1 MHVVITGGAG
11 FIGGHLAIY
20 LKERGYK
27 VTCIDNLSRASK
39 SMIKTLEKEKIPLII
54 SDIRETN
61 KLLEIFKDTDAVVH
75 AAALISVEE
84 SIKDPLLYLDNNTI
98 GTASVTKACIDASA
112 HKLIYLSSAA
122 VYGDPI
128 KLPIDEDHPT
138 NPLSPYGLSKLF
150 GEEIIKT
157 LSRLYPFDY
166 IILRLF
172 NVYGPG
178 QSEEY
183 AGVITKFINRVRKR
197 LPPIIFGD
205 GEQTRDFIHVNDVC
219 HAVELAITTKNTN
232 NVYNIAS
239 GTATKIKELAQLI
252 MNIANISSEP
262 IYSAPKPGDIKHSYA
277 NINKARKLLN
287 FTPRIN
293 LEKAL
298 KELMQTS

>member
-20 LKERGYK
+20 LKEHGYK

-39 SMIKTLEKEKIPLII
+39 STIKTLEKEKIPLII

-61 KLLEIFKDTDAVVH
+61 KLLEIFKDADAVIH
-75 AAALISVEE
+75 TAALISVEE
-84 SIKDPLLYLDNNTI
+84 SIKNPSLYLDNNTT
-98 GTASVTKACIDASA
+98 GTASVTKACIDASV
-112 HKLIYLSSAA
+112 HRLIYLSSAA

-183 AGVITKFINRVRKR
+183 AGVITKFINRVRNQ

-232 NVYNIAS
+232 NVYNIGS
-239 GTATKIKELAQLI
+239 GTATKIKELAKLI
-252 MNIANISSEP
+252 MNIANINSEP
-262 IYSAPKPGDIKHSYA
+262 IYSTPKPGDIKHSYA

-298 KELMQTS
+298 KELMQIS

>member
-11 FIGGHLAIY
+11 FIGSHLAIY

-39 SMIKTLEKEKIPLII
+39 STIKTLEKEKIPLII

-61 KLLEIFKDTDAVVH
+61 KLLEIFKDADTVIH
-75 AAALISVEE
+75 TAALISVEE
-84 SIKDPLLYLDNNTI
+84 SIKNPSLYLDNNAT
-98 GTASVTKACIDASA
+98 GTASVTKACIDASV

-122 VYGDPI
+122 VYGGPI

-183 AGVITKFINRVRKR
+183 AGVITKFINRVREK

-205 GEQTRDFIHVNDVC
+205 GEQTRDFIHVNDAC
-219 HAVELAITTKNTN
+219 HAIELAITTKNTN
-232 NVYNIAS
+232 NVYNIGS
-239 GTATKIKELAQLI
+239 GTPTKIKELAQSI
-252 MNIANISSEP
+252 MNIANINSEP
-262 IYSAPKPGDIKHSYA
+262 IYSVPKPGDIKHSYA
-277 NINKARKLLN
+277 NINKAKKLLN

>member
-39 SMIKTLEKEKIPLII
+39 SAIKALEKEKIPLII
-54 SDIRETN
+54 TDIRETN
-61 KLLEIFKDTDAVVH
+61 KLLEIFKGADVVIH
-75 AAALISVEE
+75 TAALISVEE
-84 SIKDPLLYLDNNTI
+84 SIKDPLLYLDSNAT
-98 GTASVTKACIDASA
+98 GTASVTKACIDAA
-112 HKLIYLSSAA
+112 VRRLIYLSSAA
-122 VYGDPI
+122 VYGEPI
-128 KLPIDEDHPT
+128 KLPIDEVHPT

-172 NVYGPG
+172 NVYGAG

-183 AGVITKFINRVRKR
+183 AGVITKFINRVREK

-219 HAVELAITTKNTN
+219 HAIELAITTKNTN
-232 NVYNIAS
+232 NIYNIGS
-239 GTATKIKELAQLI
+239 GTATKIKDLAKLI
-252 MNIANISSEP
+252 MNIANINSEP

-277 NINKARKLLN
+277 NIDKARELLN
-287 FTPRIN
+287 FISRIS

-298 KELMQTS
+298 KEFIQKS

>member
-39 SMIKTLEKEKIPLII
+39 STIKTLEKEKIPLTI

-61 KLLEIFKDTDAVVH
+61 KLLEIFKGSDVVIH
-75 AAALISVEE
+75 TAALISVEE
-84 SIKDPLLYLDNNTI
+84 SIKNPLLYLDNNTT
-98 GTASVTKACIDASA
+98 GTASVTKACIDAPVRR
-112 HKLIYLSSAA
+112 LIYLSSAA

-128 KLPIDEDHPT
+128 KLPIDEGHPT

-157 LSRLYPFDY
+157 FSRLYSFDY
-166 IILRLF
+166 ITLRLF

-178 QSEEY
+178 QSEGY
-183 AGVITKFINRVRKR
+183 GGVITKFINRVREK

-205 GEQTRDFIHVNDVC
+205 GEQTRDFIHVYDVC

-232 NVYNIAS
+232 NVYNIGS
-239 GTATKIKELAQLI
+239 GTATKIKELAKLI
-252 MNIANISSEP
+252 MNIANINSEP
-262 IYSAPKPGDIKHSYA
+262 IYASPKPGDIKHSYA

-287 FTPRIN
+287 FTPRIS
-293 LEKAL
+293 LEKGL

>member
-1 MHVVITGGAG
+1 MYVVITGGAG
-11 FIGGHLAIY
+11 FIGHHLAIY

-27 VTCIDNLSRASK
+27 VTCIDNLSRAFK
-39 SMIKTLEKEKIPLII
+39 PAIKALEKEKIPLII
-54 SDIRETN
+54 SDIRKTN
-61 KLLEIFKDTDAVVH
+61 KLLKIFKGSEIIIH

-84 SIKDPLLYLDNNTI
+84 SIKDPLLYLDNNTT
-98 GTASVTKACIDASA
+98 GTASVTKACIDASVRR
-112 HKLIYLSSAA
+112 LIYLSSAA
-122 VYGDPI
+122 VYGEPI

-157 LSRLYPFDY
+157 FSRLYSFDY

-172 NVYGPG
+172 NVYGVG

-183 AGVITKFINRVRKR
+183 AGVITKFINRVREK

-219 HAVELAITTKNTN
+219 HAIELAIATKNTN
-232 NVYNIAS
+232 NVYNIGS
-239 GTATKIKELAQLI
+239 GTATKIKELAKLI
-252 MNIANISSEP
+252 MNIANINSEP

-277 NINKARKLLN
+277 NIDKARELLN
-287 FTPRIN
+287 FISRIS

-298 KELMQTS
+298 KEFIQKS

>member
-1 MHVVITGGAG
+1 MYVVITGGAG
-11 FIGGHLAIY
+11 FIGSRLAIY
-20 LKERGYK
+20 LKGHGYK

-39 SMIKTLEKEKIPLII
+39 SAIKALEKEKIPLII

-61 KLLEIFKDTDAVVH
+61 KLLKIFKGSDVVIH

-84 SIKDPLLYLDNNTI
+84 SIKDPLLYLDNNAT
-98 GTASVTKACIDASA
+98 GTASVTKACIDASVRR
-112 HKLIYLSSAA
+112 LIYLSSAA
-122 VYGDPI
+122 VYGEPI

-157 LSRLYPFDY
+157 FSRLYSFDY

-172 NVYGPG
+172 NVYGPR

-183 AGVITKFINRVRKR
+183 AGVITKFINRVREK

-205 GEQTRDFIHVNDVC
+205 GEQTRDFIHVSDVC
-219 HAVELAITTKNTN
+219 HAIELAITTKNTN
-232 NVYNIAS
+232 NVYNIGS
-239 GTATKIKELAQLI
+239 GTATKIKELARLI
-252 MNIANISSEP
+252 INIANINSEP
-262 IYSAPKPGDIKHSYA
+262 IYSAPKPGDIKQSYA

-287 FTPRIN
+287 FTPRIS
-293 LEKAL
+293 LEKGL
-298 KELMQTS
+298 KELIQMS